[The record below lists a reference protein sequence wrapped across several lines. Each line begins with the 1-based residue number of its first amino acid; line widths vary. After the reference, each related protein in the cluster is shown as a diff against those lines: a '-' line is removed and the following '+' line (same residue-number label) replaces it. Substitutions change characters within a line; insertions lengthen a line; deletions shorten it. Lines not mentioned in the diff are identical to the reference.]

1 MQKSK
6 HIIRLFSEYAVII
19 KPIYFDETDQ
29 RFMQDTILVHGK
41 GRKQLKRQTFI
52 APVTTTSLR
61 EFYLHYLIEAKNE
74 NQISNH

>member
-6 HIIRLFSEYAVII
+6 HIIRLFGEYAVII
-19 KPIYFDETDQ
+19 KPIYYDGNQ
-29 RFMQDTILVHGK
+29 FMQDTILVFGK
-41 GRKQLKRQTFI
+41 NRKQLKRQTFV

-74 NQISNH
+74 NQILNN

>member
-1 MQKSK
+1 MQKTR

-29 RFMQDTILVHGK
+29 SFMQDTILVHGK
-41 GRKQLKRQTFI
+41 NRKQLKRQTFL

-61 EFYLHYLIEAKNE
+61 EFYLNYLIEAKNE
-74 NQISNH
+74 NQILNN